1 MIYEKSSGII
11 PFRRKGRQ
19 VEFLLLH
26 SAMVRNPRAVWEFPK
41 GSVEDGESEHEAA
54 ERELLEETNLRIDS
68 FIDGF
73 RDQVDYQYRRSG
85 QPVSKIVVF
94 FLAEIKD
101 SSTIPEVPPSREH
114 CVNKQYQS
122 WYLWGSEVDTVQ
134 RLFHP
139 GMRRLLTRASSFL
152 HEHDRMT
159 YANPSRSVTKD

>member
-11 PFRRKGRQ
+11 PFRRRGRHI
-19 VEFLLLH
+19 EFLLLH

-41 GSVEDGESEHEAA
+41 GSVEDGETDHQAA
-54 ERELLEETNLRIDS
+54 KRELKEETNLEILS
-68 FIDGF
+68 FVDGF

-101 SSTIPEVPPSREH
+101 WSTIPEQPPSREH
-114 CVNKQYQS
+114 SVNQHYGS

-139 GMRRLLTRASSFL
+139 GMRRLLTEASSFL
-152 HEHDRMT
+152 HEYDRIHLHD
-159 YANPSRSVTKD
+159 PKG

>member
-11 PFRRKGRQ
+11 PFRRVGKR

-54 ERELLEETNLRIDS
+54 ERELREETNLSIDG

-85 QPVSKIVVF
+85 QPVSKVVVF

-101 SSTIPEVPPSREH
+101 SSTIPERPPSREH
-114 CVNKQYQS
+114 SVNDQYGA
-122 WYLWGSEVDTVQ
+122 WFLWGSEVETVQ

-152 HEHDRMT
+152 HEHDRINV
-159 YANPSRSVTKD
+159 ADPKSF

>member
-41 GSVEDGESEHEAA
+41 GSVEEGESDHEAA
-54 ERELLEETNLRIDS
+54 QRELKEETNLDIAH
-68 FIDGF
+68 FLDGF
-73 RDQVDYQYRRSG
+73 RDQVDYQYRRNG
-85 QPVSKIVVF
+85 QPVSKTVVF

-101 SSTIPEVPPSREH
+101 WSGLPGQPPSRVH
-114 CVNKQYQS
+114 CVNTQYGS

-139 GMRRLLTRASSFL
+139 GMRRLLTEASSFL
-152 HEHDRMT
+152 HEYDRT
-159 YANPSRSVTKD
+159 HFTDPTGKS

>member
-1 MIYEKSSGII
+1 MIYEKSGGII
-11 PFRRKGRQ
+11 PFRRKGKQ

-41 GSVEDGESEHEAA
+41 GSVEEGETEHEAA
-54 ERELLEETNLRIDS
+54 ERELLEETNLRIDD
-68 FIDGF
+68 FIEGF

-101 SSTIPEVPPSREH
+101 STTIPDVPPSREH
-114 CVNKQYQS
+114 CVNEQYGS

-152 HEHDRMT
+152 HEYDRMNRMDPK
-159 YANPSRSVTKD
+159 AD